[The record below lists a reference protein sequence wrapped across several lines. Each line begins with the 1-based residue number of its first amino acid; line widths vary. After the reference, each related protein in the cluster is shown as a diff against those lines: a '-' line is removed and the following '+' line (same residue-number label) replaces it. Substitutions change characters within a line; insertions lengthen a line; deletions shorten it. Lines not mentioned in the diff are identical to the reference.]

1 MEARVVAGLADG
13 TLCLVDTDAVEE
25 VGRFDT
31 AQPSAVWSTAAS
43 PNTRWLASGCGNGAV
58 YLHNLASRTLA
69 SAFLGHSAQ
78 VSAVSWSPDS
88 AYFLTG
94 ADDGTA
100 RVWRSV
106 QLDCAAILTD
116 HRGRVKAIAVCR
128 TNTRLATSAT
138 DGFVHVYHVGA
149 WQKLLSIN
157 VGRECFG
164 LCFNPQLPSVFAV
177 GASDGTVKTYDAITA
192 QLTRVF
198 DGHKNGATVNS
209 VEFSQ
214 AGTRLLSA
222 SDNTAVTLH
231 DFATGAV
238 LLKLKK
244 KDIVNMVR
252 VCFSCDERSIIAAC
266 LAHGMKIFSCET
278 GGLLQ
283 SITCASPVYS
293 VAVTPPP
300 ATFLVHAHARRR
312 PDDASAA
319 AQQRPTKRVRTA
331 RT

>member
-1 MEARVVAGLADG
+1 MLWS
-13 TLCLVDTDAVEE
+13 LL
-25 VGRFDT
+25 
-31 AQPSAVWSTAAS
+31 QSTAAFGICCWCQRRHS
-43 PNTRWLASGCGNGAV
+43 QSVLIFFPSTVQCKKLA
-58 YLHNLASRTLA
+58 
-69 SAFLGHSAQ
+69 
-78 VSAVSWSPDS
+78 
-88 AYFLTG
+88 
-94 ADDGTA
+94 
-100 RVWRSV
+100 V
-106 QLDCAAILTD
+106 Q
-116 HRGRVKAIAVCR
+116 
-128 TNTRLATSAT
+128 
-138 DGFVHVYHVGA
+138 
-149 WQKLLSIN
+149 
-157 VGRECFG
+157 
-164 LCFNPQLPSVFAV
+164 
-177 GASDGTVKTYDAITA
+177 TYDAITA